1 MPVPTGRFFFLD
13 MIRTPERTMK
23 DIKVLI
29 VENEMIVAMMIKLK
43 LAKMGY
49 CVAGVVSTG
58 EDAIH
63 MVKEKLP
70 DLVLMDIWLKGD
82 MDGVEAA
89 MRIRRG
95 HNVPIVFLTGDSSQQ
110 LRNRAELTNPSGFL
124 YKPFMDEELEYMI
137 RSALDKHRAL
147 AGVHA

>member
-1 MPVPTGRFFFLD
+1 
-13 MIRTPERTMK
+13 MK

-43 LAKMGY
+43 LANMGY
-49 CVAGVVSTG
+49 CVAGVVTTG
-58 EDAIH
+58 EEAIH
-63 MVKEKLP
+63 LVNEELP
-70 DLVLMDIWLKGD
+70 DLVLMDIWLKGK

-95 HNVPIVFLTGDSSQQ
+95 HNVPIVFLTGDSSQET
-110 LRNRAELTNPSGFL
+110 RNRAELINPSGFL

-137 RSALDKHRAL
+137 CSALDKYRAR
-147 AGVHA
+147 AGAHA